1 MNEAR
6 FFDGVRK
13 LAGTLSPSQVAGFN
27 VLLTEGARRKS
38 ETNDL
43 AYKMATTWHETGFTM
58 QPIHERGAV
67 SYFNKYE
74 PGTRIGNTLGNAL
87 PGDGYRYRG
96 RGYVQL
102 TGRRNYELAKKKIGV
117 DFVGNPDLALVPA
130 NAARI
135 LFEGMDNGWFTG
147 KADKDYIDSIDELDA
162 EDGREYTNARRV
174 VNGTDKAVTIAAYAI
189 KYEAA
194 LRAAGY
200 NGTAAVPPDAMP
212 APKQPAPATKTN
224 WLAALIAAILSIFR
238 KKADV
243 R

>member
-13 LAGTLSPSQVAGFN
+13 LAGTLSASQVAGFN
-27 VLLTEGARRKS
+27 VLLAEGERRKS

-43 AYKMATTWHETGFTM
+43 AYKMATSWHETGFTM

-74 PGTRIGNTLGNAL
+74 PGTKIGKALGNAL

-117 DFVGNPDLALVPA
+117 DFVGSPDLALVPA

-135 LFEGMDNGWFTG
+135 LFAGMDEGWFTG
-147 KADKDYIDSIDELDA
+147 RADRDYIDALDESDA

-174 VNGTDKAVTIAAYAI
+174 VNGTDKAAAIAAYALKI
-189 KYEAA
+189 EAA

-200 NGTAAVPPDAMP
+200 NGTAVAPPVATP
-212 APKQPAPATKTN
+212 APKPAKPVAKTN
-224 WLAALIAAILSIFR
+224 WLAALIAALFSIFR